1 MRWRRVNGGAWTTEA
16 DQPLDDELLSGGFT
30 WPLLEAAKTTGQLA
44 GGYFE
49 AQEQRARFVA
59 GVEVA
64 RSDWSIAGVIVD
76 TLTAPVVP
84 LWVPETAP
92 AGQNINFAGTTATFA
107 GINFGVGLGIVC
119 IASSDRS
126 ISGVTV
132 GGSAAT
138 LVSQNASGGRF
149 ASIWKINVAAAGSKS
164 VVATGSGTLKHIAI
178 STGTLAT
185 SNQTE
190 TAVATPKNYAF
201 TADPQALASITV
213 PASGIAL
220 CALVSEN
227 VTAAIT
233 WGTGTQDANV
243 VEGVNSNGVRLT
255 TAHLAAT
262 GAFSLTGLPSQGSA
276 MVAAAWGP

>member
-1 MRWRRVNGGAWTTEA
+1 VGLSFALGFGTNKGGHHLGGVFSGALSAPILSFAVGHVAGTNPPEWDSDIAGYVSWDAATSTGDKQTMRWRRVNGGAWTTEA

-201 TADPQALASITV
+201 T
-213 PASGIAL
+213 
-220 CALVSEN
+220 
-227 VTAAIT
+227 
-233 WGTGTQDANV
+233 
-243 VEGVNSNGVRLT
+243 VRSPGPRLDY
-255 TAHLAAT
+255 
-262 GAFSLTGLPSQGSA
+262 GSR
-276 MVAAAWGP
+276 